1 MALRWFFLFSLLF
14 FRSLFFLFFYLS
26 PFFLC
31 FLSFSF
37 LFIPICLCFLSFS
50 SYHFLF
56 PLFSSLSLS
65 SLSQTM
71 LSLFFILPSLLSLYF
86 FPASLSS
93 LPPGIYKGKTEKR
106 GLLPLSSHG
115 TRVGWSNS
123 PQAAA
128 RKACPRVRVWAS
140 GGGGEKERVALQG
153 RETSSSL
160 ASTCQGKKEDPQC
173 LSQVPV
179 RRRWQ
184 FSLFI
189 CLIWESPPN
198 I

>member
-1 MALRWFFLFSLLF
+1 
-14 FRSLFFLFFYLS
+14 
-26 PFFLC
+26 
-31 FLSFSF
+31 
-37 LFIPICLCFLSFS
+37 
-50 SYHFLF
+50 
-56 PLFSSLSLS
+56 
-65 SLSQTM
+65 M

-140 GGGGEKERVALQG
+140 GGGGEREGSIAGERNFFFSCLYVS
-153 RETSSSL
+153 REKRRPTVPIASPRATSM
-160 ASTCQGKKEDPQC
+160 AIFI
-173 LSQVPV
+173 VY
-179 RRRWQ
+179 
-184 FSLFI
+184 LFN
-189 CLIWESPPN
+189 LGVTT
-198 I
+198 